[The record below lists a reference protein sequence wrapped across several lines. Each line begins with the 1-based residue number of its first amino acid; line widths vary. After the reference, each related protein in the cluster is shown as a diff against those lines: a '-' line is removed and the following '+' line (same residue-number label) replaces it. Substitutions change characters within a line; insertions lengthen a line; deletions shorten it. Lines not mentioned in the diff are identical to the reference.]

1 MSDNTA
7 LRALTEQMAREG
19 IRRLLIISGEENW
32 CQGQALA
39 LRDILPGDW
48 LWVGANAPA
57 EPNCTPQAL
66 QTLLGREFRHAVFD
80 AGQGFDAAA
89 FAALSGTLL
98 AGSWLVLLTPP
109 WHSWH
114 THPDVDS
121 LRWSDCAEPIP
132 TPHFVEHVKRVI
144 SLDRQALH
152 WQQHQPVSCPHFPAR
167 AAWLAATGEPQPE
180 QAMILN

>member
-109 WHSWH
+109 RHSGTRIRTWIH
-114 THPDVDS
+114 YAGAIVLSPF
-121 LRWSDCAEPIP
+121 
-132 TPHFVEHVKRVI
+132 PHRTLL
-144 SLDRQALH
+144 ST
-152 WQQHQPVSCPHFPAR
+152 SN
-167 AAWLAATGEPQPE
+167 G
-180 QAMILN
+180 

>member
-57 EPNCTPQAL
+57 EPNCTPNVTGA
-66 QTLLGREFRHAVFD
+66 RVSSCSFRRR
-80 AGQGFDAAA
+80 AG
-89 FAALSGTLL
+89 
-98 AGSWLVLLTPP
+98 
-109 WHSWH
+109 
-114 THPDVDS
+114 
-121 LRWSDCAEPIP
+121 I
-132 TPHFVEHVKRVI
+132 
-144 SLDRQALH
+144 
-152 WQQHQPVSCPHFPAR
+152 
-167 AAWLAATGEPQPE
+167 
-180 QAMILN
+180 

>member
-1 MSDNTA
+1 MS
-7 LRALTEQMAREG
+7 
-19 IRRLLIISGEENW
+19 
-32 CQGQALA
+32 GQALA

-89 FAALSGTLL
+89 FAALSGTLACRQL
-98 AGSWLVLLTPP
+98 AGFSDPTLAFCTRIRTWIHYAGAIVLSPFP
-109 WHSWH
+109 H
-114 THPDVDS
+114 
-121 LRWSDCAEPIP
+121 R
-132 TPHFVEHVKRVI
+132 HFVEHVKRVI

-152 WQQHQPVSCPHFPAR
+152 WQQHQPVSCPHFLLAR
-167 AAWLAATGEPQPE
+167 NRRTLTRTGDDIKSFAGYASRCGCGDGRTGSANPLWQG
-180 QAMILN
+180 NS

>member
-132 TPHFVEHVKRVI
+132 TPHFVEHV
-144 SLDRQALH
+144 
-152 WQQHQPVSCPHFPAR
+152 
-167 AAWLAATGEPQPE
+167 
-180 QAMILN
+180 